1 MILQGIGDYNPIR
14 NDVSLQPHS
23 ELDFYQPAYRR
34 FMIASFFHTTFFH
47 ITLFYTALQE
57 PATELLYTAAINNK
71 TALSINYDSKSS
83 FIRIFVLSQIIIL
96 YDLIRELFLLGPP
109 YKFMLAFGTGNCNF
123 AFVPGNT
130 NGLPAFGAGI
140 VLMCFR
146 SHQG

>member
-1 MILQGIGDYNPIR
+1 MAAL
-14 NDVSLQPHS
+14 
-23 ELDFYQPAYRR
+23 
-34 FMIASFFHTTFFH
+34 FHTVLFH
-47 ITLFYTALQE
+47 TVLFHTVLFHTVLFHTALFHTALQE
-57 PATELLYTAAINNK
+57 PCCRIIKAAINNK
-71 TALSINYDSKSS
+71 AALSINYDFKSS